1 MYARAQ
7 LAPLA
12 CMLHTMLR
20 LRSNVLRL
28 TKLSQRPVPE
38 PTKGVG
44 LWGTLLMF
52 EVIRI
57 YRRDIRRDRTSLPC
71 ARLGAIS
78 RLISRRVS
86 RRVSS
91 QAWLCVL
98 INCLIIAVSTDQLD
112 YMVNH
117 SLHE

>member
-71 ARLGAIS
+71 ARLGVYLGS
-78 RLISRRVS
+78 YLGVYLGVYHRR
-86 RRVSS
+86 RGY
-91 QAWLCVL
+91 AC
-98 INCLIIAVSTDQLD
+98 
-112 YMVNH
+112 
-117 SLHE
+117 